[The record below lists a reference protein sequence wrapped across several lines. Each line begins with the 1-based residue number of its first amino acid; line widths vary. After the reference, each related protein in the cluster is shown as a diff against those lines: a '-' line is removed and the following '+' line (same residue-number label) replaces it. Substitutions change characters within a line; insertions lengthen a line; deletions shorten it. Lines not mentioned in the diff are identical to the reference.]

1 MLDSNSNH
9 SIIVFLIL
17 KADLSLKPGKKLS
30 KRFNILE
37 ESSSNFQAEPRL
49 YPPLQKTLLQFQNK
63 AVVGKSAP
71 IKKFERKGVVPEKNW
86 LIKKKEIFYL
96 AVALNENKSLPSH

>member
-1 MLDSNSNH
+1 MF
-9 SIIVFLIL
+9 FLIL

-49 YPPLQKTLLQFQNK
+49 YPPLQKKTVLQFQNK

-86 LIKKKEIFYL
+86 LIKKKEIFFL
-96 AVALNENKSLPSH
+96 LLL